1 MKSVLHPLLPV
12 QTHGSPPPPPASV
25 TLISVH
31 GDPTAPIGTDGA
43 GGQNVYVRE
52 LARALRA
59 LGHPVRV
66 LTRQRNTHGKAE
78 ELDLDGV
85 SVVRLPCGPAGY
97 IPRTQLFPHL
107 PEFVTQATKWAQDH
121 RCRTDVIH
129 SNYWLSG
136 WVGMALARH
145 WQTPHIHTPHSL
157 GAVKHEAMGQGA
169 PDNAVRLDVEE
180 EIARQAD
187 ALIATSPADL
197 IARSRYYDEMGQPE
211 VIPCGY
217 NPAIFH
223 PGDREAA
230 KARWGIP
237 SDSPVIAYVGRFDPG
252 KGLKTLMEAFEQLRE
267 HPDLQLIL
275 AGGFVPGGSDEAE
288 YTRWRSWVSAQP
300 WNNRVHWLGRMD
312 SEDVADVYRAASI
325 VVVPSRYESFGMVAL
340 EAMACGTP
348 VVASDVGGLGQTV
361 VHRETGL
368 LFPVGDSQAL
378 RHACDHLLSDSAL
391 WERVSTFAARNA
403 LRCYPW
409 ARVAGQMSE
418 LYTRCMA
425 SHA

>member
-1 MKSVLHPLLPV
+1 MKSGLHPL
-12 QTHGSPPPPPASV
+12 SPARTPRSDTPAAV

-52 LARALRA
+52 LGRALRA

-66 LTRQRNTHGKAE
+66 YTRQRNSSGA
-78 ELDLDGV
+78 LDVVDLDGV
-85 SVVRLPCGPAGY
+85 TVVRLPCGPAGY
-97 IPRTQLFPHL
+97 IPRTQLFPYL
-107 PEFVTQATKWAQDH
+107 PEFIVQASSWAREHPCDPG
-121 RCRTDVIH
+121 VIH

-145 WQTPHIHTPHSL
+145 WQTPHVHTPHSL
-157 GAVKHEAMGQGA
+157 GAVKDEAMAAEGA
-169 PDNAVRLDVEE
+169 DSAVRLNVEE
-180 EIARQAD
+180 EIATQAD

-197 IARSRYYDEMGQPE
+197 IARNRHYSVVGQPE

-230 KARWGIP
+230 RARWGIP
-237 SDSPVIAYVGRFDPG
+237 RENPVIAYVGRFDPG
-252 KGLKTLMEAFEQLRE
+252 KGLNTLMEAFEQLQS
-267 HPDLQLIL
+267 HPKLQLIL
-275 AGGFVPGGSDEAE
+275 AGGFVPGGTDEAE

-300 WNNRVHWLGRMD
+300 WHNRVHWLGRMD

-348 VVASDVGGLGQTV
+348 VVASDVGGLRQTV
-361 VHRETGL
+361 IHRETGL
-368 LFPVGDSQAL
+368 LFPVGDSEAL
-378 RHACDHLLSDSAL
+378 RHACEHLLSDNAL

-409 ARVAGQMSE
+409 ARVAAQMSE
-418 LYTRCMA
+418 LYARCLA
-425 SHA
+425 QRA